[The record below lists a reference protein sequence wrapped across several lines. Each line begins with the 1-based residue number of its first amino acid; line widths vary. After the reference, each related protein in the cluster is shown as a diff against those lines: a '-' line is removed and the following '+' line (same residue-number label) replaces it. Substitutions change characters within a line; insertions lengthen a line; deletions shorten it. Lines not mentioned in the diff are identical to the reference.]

1 MFEGGRPP
9 GNGPAPARAA
19 RRWRMLGATSR
30 VAIGR
35 YAVMGIVP
43 GGAVLITAVAT
54 QDLGAPYDRAET
66 TRVILQADSGLAE
79 GHVAR
84 VMQEPRPEFLTPPTF
99 ARTTAEQPRRLVA
112 APTHPLAF
120 MSAPSSAPEREAAF
134 AAVELSIPPF
144 RPTFLPDPEANAAGE
159 HAGHAEPGQGRASP
173 VAPVEPGL
181 ESATGPVAA
190 QLSTEVAPVLPN
202 LGIAGVPSAP
212 DAAGSMAEPQLAAV
226 SAKDP
231 SQDPKLVVES
241 NLPMMIA
248 GKVAGQ
254 LKFLQTLDGLN
265 VRLGSLV
272 DLLKDHMAAEGLARF
287 EGTPALDA
295 HLSLAELRKAGIP
308 IVYDP
313 IGDVFELRDAAPVTA
328 PGPAATLAASASTAQ
343 DLGAPYDRAET
354 TRVILQAD
362 SGLAEGHVAR
372 VMQEPRPE
380 FLTPPTFARTTA
392 EQPRRLVAAPTHPLA
407 FMSAPSSAPER
418 EAAFAAVELSIPP
431 FRPTFLPD
439 PEANAAGEHAG
450 HAEPGQGRASPVAPV
465 EPGLESA
472 TGPVA
477 AQLSTEVAP
486 VLPNLGI
493 AGVPSAPDAAG
504 SMAEPQLA
512 AVSAKDPSQDPK
524 LVVESNLPMM
534 IAGKVAGQLKFLQTL
549 DGLNVRLGSLVDLLK
564 DHMAA
569 EGLARFE
576 GTPALDAHLS
586 LAELRKAGIPI
597 VYDPIGDV
605 FELRDAAPV
614 TAPGPAATLAASAST
629 AQDLGAPTVLPREQ
643 ELQLP
648 VLVDGNY
655 RGDLNIIVGADNQ
668 LRVRL
673 DSVMIA
679 VERLLRPEVAERLK
693 SVPTV
698 DGLVRASALAPDI
711 RLRLDEAA
719 IEVQADI
726 PPSSRPEGLVSLA
739 EDRFANIEYIEAEP
753 FAMAVAIDFGGA
765 YSFRQPRGFQGE
777 AGRIAS
783 WINLGGADG
792 AFLDA
797 EAFYD
802 SEGEVKFRR
811 GDIRLSKD
819 DPGNAIRYSIGD
831 LLYLTQGFQ
840 GAPRIGGIGAQ
851 RLYEEL
857 DPLRII
863 RPQGRT
869 SFTLDRAATVEVIV
883 NGIPF
888 RTIRF
893 DPGTYSINDIPYAEG
908 GNNVELLI
916 RDDSGVERRLEF
928 SGYSSANLLAEG
940 LSEFGIVTGFAS
952 DFTPSGISYDTGE
965 PLASALYRVG
975 VSSNLT
981 LGANAQASR
990 DLVQI
995 GGELIFAGP
1004 DLLVSARAAFSDL
1017 DNRGSGY
1024 SWEVNTQYRP
1034 LGDGGVS
1041 GFFLEGN
1048 ARGTSRD
1055 FASLGIINPRNDFKL
1070 ETAVRGGFAIDRD
1083 SNVSLGYT
1091 RQFARDPATDISR
1104 YSLTASR
1111 RFGNL
1116 AAFVTYDRRE
1126 VQGQEPED
1134 RFLVTVSL
1142 PLGNRSTYARATY
1155 DSDRQAL
1162 RAEVQRLPRGA
1173 VGDLSGTVAVET
1185 NENGQELLG
1194 QLRYRDNR
1202 FIVGLDNAV
1211 IHNDAQS
1218 TISAAVTRYSV
1229 RSGFGVAGGKLLVS
1243 PTLGEGSFVAV
1254 AKGRGITE
1262 GKVVLNDSP
1271 IGPQAVSDGLGPA
1284 VFGGIRGYV
1293 PIRITADVITDQAG
1307 FESASE
1313 TVNIL
1318 PGARTG
1324 YVTTVGE
1331 EATAIVVATIRKP
1344 DGSPASLLAGT
1355 VSPVDESRPPV
1366 QTFTNRSGRL
1376 VAESLVPGDYRLTI
1390 PGTGTA
1396 IFAIA
1401 EDQLG
1406 IVQLGEISLRASDS
1420 IGAEK

>member
-1 MFEGGRPP
+1 
-9 GNGPAPARAA
+9 
-19 RRWRMLGATSR
+19 
-30 VAIGR
+30 
-35 YAVMGIVP
+35 MGILP
-43 GGAVLITAVAT
+43 GSAVLIATVAP
-54 QDLGAPYDRAET
+54 LEVVASRDRIET
-66 TRVILQADSGLAE
+66 TRVILQADRGQAGDNIVQVAPGLSPDYLAPATFA
-79 GHVAR
+79 GTAAGQPRGIVA
-84 VMQEPRPEFLTPPTF
+84 PPT
-99 ARTTAEQPRRLVA
+99 Q
-112 APTHPLAF
+112 PLAF
-120 MSAPSSAPEREAAF
+120 MSAPSDVAEREAAI
-134 AAVELSIPPF
+134 AAVALSITPY
-144 RPTFLPDPEANAAGE
+144 RPTFLPDPEAIEAGE
-159 HAGHAEPGQGRASP
+159 HAGLVERGQEPASTTEQ
-173 VAPVEPGL
+173 VLTGL
-181 ESATGPVAA
+181 EAATGPIAV
-190 QLSTEVAPVLPN
+190 QLATEVGPVLPN
-202 LGIAGVPSAP
+202 HGIASVPSAP
-212 DAAGSMAEPQLAAV
+212 DAAGSRAEPQRTAGFAEE
-226 SAKDP
+226 P
-231 SQDPKLVVES
+231 SQAPVLIVEN

-248 GKVAGQ
+248 GQVAGQ
-254 LKFLQTLDGLN
+254 LEFLQTLDGLH

-272 DLLKDHMAAEGLARF
+272 GLLKDHMAAGELARF
-287 EGTPALDA
+287 DGTPALDA
-295 HLSLAELRKAGIP
+295 HLSLAELREAGIP
-308 IVYDP
+308 IGYDP
-313 IGDVFELRDAAPVTA
+313 VGDVFELRDEAPTDAAAFAPEALASPARGTAATPVTA
-328 PGPAATLAASASTAQ
+328 PGPAATLTASA
-343 DLGAPYDRAET
+343 GA
-354 TRVILQAD
+354 
-362 SGLAEGHVAR
+362 
-372 VMQEPRPE
+372 
-380 FLTPPTFARTTA
+380 
-392 EQPRRLVAAPTHPLA
+392 
-407 FMSAPSSAPER
+407 
-418 EAAFAAVELSIPP
+418 
-431 FRPTFLPD
+431 
-439 PEANAAGEHAG
+439 
-450 HAEPGQGRASPVAPV
+450 
-465 EPGLESA
+465 
-472 TGPVA
+472 
-477 AQLSTEVAP
+477 
-486 VLPNLGI
+486 
-493 AGVPSAPDAAG
+493 
-504 SMAEPQLA
+504 
-512 AVSAKDPSQDPK
+512 
-524 LVVESNLPMM
+524 
-534 IAGKVAGQLKFLQTL
+534 
-549 DGLNVRLGSLVDLLK
+549 
-564 DHMAA
+564 
-569 EGLARFE
+569 
-576 GTPALDAHLS
+576 
-586 LAELRKAGIPI
+586 
-597 VYDPIGDV
+597 
-605 FELRDAAPV
+605 
-614 TAPGPAATLAASAST
+614 

-673 DSVMIA
+673 DSVLIA

-698 DGLVRASALAPDI
+698 DGLVPASALAPDI
-711 RLRLDEAA
+711 RLRLDEAT
-719 IEVQADI
+719 IEVQAEI

-753 FAMAVAIDFGGA
+753 FAMAVAVDFGGA
-765 YSFRQPRGFQGE
+765 YSFRQPSGFQGE

-792 AFLDA
+792 VFLDA

-802 SEGEVKFRR
+802 SEGEATFRR

-831 LLYLTQGFQ
+831 ILYLTQGFQ

-893 DPGTYSINDIPYAEG
+893 DPGTYNINDIPYAEG

-940 LSEFGIVTGFAS
+940 LSEFGIVAGFAS
-952 DFTPSGISYDTGE
+952 DFTRSGISYDTGE
-965 PLASALYRVG
+965 PLASAFYRVG

-990 DLVQI
+990 DLGQI

-1004 DLLVSARAAFSDL
+1004 DLLVSARAAFSHL

-1055 FASLGIINPRNDFKL
+1055 FASLGIIDPRNDFKL

-1126 VQGQEPED
+1126 VQGQESED

-1194 QLRYRDNR
+1194 QLRYRHNR
-1202 FIVGLDNAV
+1202 FIAGLDNVV

-1218 TISAAVTRYSV
+1218 TISTAVTRYSV
-1229 RSGFGVAGGKLLVS
+1229 RSGFGFAGGKLLVS

-1254 AKGRGITE
+1254 AKGRGITD

-1355 VSPVDESRPPV
+1355 VSPVDGSRPPV

-1376 VAESLVPGDYRLTI
+1376 VAESLVPGDYRLMI
-1390 PGTGTA
+1390 PGTGAA
-1396 IFAIA
+1396 IFTIA

-1406 IVQLGEISLRASDS
+1406 IVQLGEITLRANDS